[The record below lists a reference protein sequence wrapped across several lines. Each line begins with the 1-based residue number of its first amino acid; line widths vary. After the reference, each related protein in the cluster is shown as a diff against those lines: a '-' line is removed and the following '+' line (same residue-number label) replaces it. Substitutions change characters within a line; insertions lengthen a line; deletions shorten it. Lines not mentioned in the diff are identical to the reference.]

1 MGKGTLHKMMDTGR
15 IGIKLDGCM
24 SEIFSKL
31 FTPAYWAA
39 FFKQRKAFFAKIAR
53 ISVSATRGFSDDD
66 CSLKASALTYYSI
79 LSIVPVLAVAF
90 GIAKGFG
97 FEKHLENLVTEKLLE
112 QKELSEKII
121 SFAYSALQSAQG
133 GLIAGVGVIIL
144 FWTVLKLLS
153 NIESSFNA
161 IWKIRKS
168 RPLSRRFSD
177 YLAMMIFCPIF
188 FAASSSISIF
198 VVTQVAS
205 YSQSHGFWETVSPMI
220 TLAFQIFPLILAWVL
235 FTALYLVMPN
245 TKVPV
250 SCAVAAGVIAGT
262 AFQIVQWAYINF
274 QLGITS
280 YGAIYGSFAALPLLI
295 LWINISWL
303 ITLMGAEIAYHA
315 ENDIALSKR
324 ELSQEHRIVDERIIG
339 LTITGH
345 CIDAF
350 YRNSP
355 PLTLYDLAHLTGI
368 PVVTARNVVEQLKDE
383 GILSEV
389 RWGKNNE
396 ESYQPGRDVKGIT
409 VQAVCNAL
417 DSSRHTFHEAVWD
430 RHVRIFQKK
439 LELLDELM
447 EKAPENALIAKG
459 EEKENLPEKV

>member
-1 MGKGTLHKMMDTGR
+1 MIQFDKFFSASYWSNIFNGKTSVL
-15 IGIKLDGCM
+15 
-24 SEIFSKL
+24 S
-31 FTPAYWAA
+31 
-39 FFKQRKAFFAKIAR
+39 KIAR
-53 ISVSATRGFSDDD
+53 ISVASARGFSEDD

-97 FEKHLENLVTEKLLE
+97 FEKHLENMVTEKLFE
-112 QKELSEKII
+112 QRELAEKII

-153 NIESSFNA
+153 NIEASFNA
-161 IWKIRKS
+161 IWKIRRA

-198 VVTQVAS
+198 VVTQVS
-205 YSQSHGFWETVSPMI
+205 NYSHTHGLWETVSPLI
-220 TLAFQIFPLILAWVL
+220 AIAFQIFPLILSWVL

-245 TKVPV
+245 TKVPLN
-250 SCAVAAGVIAGT
+250 CAIIAGVIAGT
-262 AFQIVQWAYINF
+262 AFQIVQWIYINF

-303 ITLMGAEIAYHA
+303 ITLSGAEIAYHT

-324 ELSQEHRIVDERIIG
+324 ELNKEHRLVDERIIG

-345 CIDAF
+345 CIEAF
-350 YRNSP
+350 YRHSP
-355 PLTLYDLAHLTGI
+355 APTIYNLAHLTGVG
-368 PVVTARNVVEQLKDE
+368 VVTTRHIVERLQDD

-389 RWGKNNE
+389 RSGKNNE
-396 ESYQPGRDVKGIT
+396 DGYQPARDIKSIT
-409 VQAVCNAL
+409 VKTVCDAL
-417 DSSRHTFHEAVWD
+417 NDAQHNHHEAVWD
-430 RHVRIFQKK
+430 RHVRAFQKK
-439 LELLDELM
+439 LELLDELVN
-447 EKAPENALIAKG
+447 KAPENDIFNNSDHELHS
-459 EEKENLPEKV
+459 

>member
-1 MGKGTLHKMMDTGR
+1 MLQIEKF
-15 IGIKLDGCM
+15 
-24 SEIFSKL
+24 FSQN
-31 FTPAYWAA
+31 YWVA
-39 FFKQRKAFFAKIAR
+39 FFKGRNSFFAKIAR
-53 ISVSATRGFSDDD
+53 ITVASMRGFSDDD

-97 FEKHLENLVTEKLLE
+97 FEKHLEKLVTEKLLE
-112 QKELSEKII
+112 QRELSEKII

-161 IWKIRKS
+161 IWKIKRA

-188 FAASSSISIF
+188 FATSSSISIF
-198 VVTQVAS
+198 IVTQLAS
-205 YSQSHGFWETVSPMI
+205 YSHTNGIWETVSPVI
-220 TLAFQIFPLILAWVL
+220 GLAFQVFPLILLWVL

-245 TKVPV
+245 TKVPL
-250 SCAVAAGVIAGT
+250 SCAIAGGIIAGT
-262 AFQIVQWAYINF
+262 AFQIVQWIYINF
-274 QLGITS
+274 QLGISS

-295 LWINISWL
+295 IWINVSWL
-303 ITLMGAEIAYHA
+303 ITLAGAEITYHT
-315 ENDIALSKR
+315 EIDVALSKR
-324 ELSQEHRIVDERIIG
+324 ELNQEHRFVDERIIG

-350 YRNSP
+350 YKHAP
-355 PLTLYDLAHLTGI
+355 PLTVYDLAHLTGI
-368 PVVTARNVVEQLKDE
+368 SVAASRDIIERLRDS
-383 GILSEV
+383 GILSEI
-389 RWGKNNE
+389 RLSSNISEG
-396 ESYQPGRDVKGIT
+396 YQPACDIKGIT
-409 VQAVCNAL
+409 VKSVCDAL
-417 DSSRHTFHEAVWD
+417 DLTQHTYHEAIWD

-439 LELLDELM
+439 LELLEELINNS
-447 EKAPENALIAKG
+447 PENVLYVDFDK
-459 EEKENLPEKV
+459 